1 MTGND
6 AVEIKFLMEQI
17 ANSQSLMNEI
27 EKQENLVTYL
37 SNKQES
43 YHKRGLVNVK
53 NVLLIAV
60 WISLANII
68 AGTIFQ
74 KNPSA
79 IVIALVEIFIVG
91 LPIALV
97 VLFKN
102 KAKSTQREVN
112 KECETLANMKNDS
125 TLNWLPFNYR
135 DSFSYKFIA
144 QYIHNG
150 RAYNLKEAI
159 NLLETEQH
167 QARMELLAAMGRL
180 SQ

>member
-74 KNPSA
+74 K
-79 IVIALVEIFIVG
+79 
-91 LPIALV
+91 
-97 VLFKN
+97 
-102 KAKSTQREVN
+102 KSLGY
-112 KECETLANMKNDS
+112 C
-125 TLNWLPFNYR
+125 YR
-135 DSFSYKFIA
+135 ACRD
-144 QYIHNG
+144 IHC
-150 RAYNLKEAI
+150 
-159 NLLETEQH
+159 
-167 QARMELLAAMGRL
+167 
-180 SQ
+180 